1 MGASRAGSTSA
12 EPCQRGSACSWR
24 VAGRACPPP
33 VAAMATAILSSAA
46 GRAAEPIEP
55 DWHDAANSASALVSR
70 VQTIS
75 AVRLRAGGDC
85 RTGPA
90 AGRIR
95 LPKRSSAQPAVPM

>member
-1 MGASRAGSTSA
+1 
-12 EPCQRGSACSWR
+12 
-24 VAGRACPPP
+24 
-33 VAAMATAILSSAA
+33 
-46 GRAAEPIEP
+46 
-55 DWHDAANSASALVSR
+55 LVSR